1 MTKNKPLPARVQDLW
16 LTAKRLGT
24 SSEQCA
30 AEQKRELDEC
40 AAIWSRALMLPAM
53 DGLVSSTLQEIGQWR
68 GIDDL
73 AIVRRRCEESLRSL
87 KLRWEKTVQQVDTLR
102 VQEYYDTADD
112 CIEELMWWHT
122 LTDDNSP
129 LAYVAALEFAS
140 LNGCKTYLDF
150 GSGVG
155 SGALLFASNGFDVS
169 LADISSVMLS
179 FCRFRFELRKRRAM
193 FIDLKESPLPDSA
206 FDFITAMD
214 VFEHLVDPVGTVDT
228 LDRCL
233 KPGGYVYGRF
243 ASDED
248 RERPQHI
255 VQDFRPVFARF
266 AELGFKEVFR
276 DEWLWG
282 HQVYQKAI

>member
-24 SSEQCA
+24 SSEQCT
-30 AEQKRELDEC
+30 AEQQRELDEC

-53 DGLVSSTLQEIGQWR
+53 DGLASSTLQEIGQWR

-87 KLRWEKTVQQVDTLR
+87 KLRWEKTVHQVDTQR

-122 LTDDNSP
+122 LSDDNSP

-140 LNGCKTYLDF
+140 LDGCKTYLDF

-179 FCRFRFELRKRRAM
+179 FCRFRFELRKRQAM

-214 VFEHLVDPVGTVDT
+214 VFEHLVDPVGTVDA
-228 LDRCL
+228 LNRCL

-243 ASDED
+243 ASEED

>member
-1 MTKNKPLPARVQDLW
+1 
-16 LTAKRLGT
+16 
-24 SSEQCA
+24 
-30 AEQKRELDEC
+30 
-40 AAIWSRALMLPAM
+40 
-53 DGLVSSTLQEIGQWR
+53 
-68 GIDDL
+68 
-73 AIVRRRCEESLRSL
+73 
-87 KLRWEKTVQQVDTLR
+87 
-102 VQEYYDTADD
+102 
-112 CIEELMWWHT
+112 
-122 LTDDNSP
+122 
-129 LAYVAALEFAS
+129 
-140 LNGCKTYLDF
+140 
-150 GSGVG
+150 
-155 SGALLFASNGFDVS
+155 
-169 LADISSVMLS
+169 MLS
-179 FCRFRFELRKRRAM
+179 FCRFRFELRKRRAT

-214 VFEHLVDPVGTVDT
+214 VFEHLVDPVGTVDA

-243 ASDED
+243 AGEED